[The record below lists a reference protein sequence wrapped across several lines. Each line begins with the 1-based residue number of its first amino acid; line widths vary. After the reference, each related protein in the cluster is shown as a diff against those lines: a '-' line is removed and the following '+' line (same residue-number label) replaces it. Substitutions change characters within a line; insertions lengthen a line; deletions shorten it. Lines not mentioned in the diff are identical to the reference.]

1 MRHLKIV
8 KSSTEDVFSQNVPGK
23 TPEEEINE
31 EEMVELLIKAIEE
44 LPEKCKMIFF
54 MSKYD
59 HLKYPE
65 IADILD
71 ISIKTVEYHMR
82 RALKFLRKHLSR
94 FFPVFFIFLS
104 G

>member
-1 MRHLKIV
+1 MRHLKVV
-8 KSSTEDVFSQNVPGK
+8 KKIAQDVYGNNIPGK

-31 EEMVELLIKAIEE
+31 EEMVELLIKAIEK
-44 LPEKCKMIFF
+44 LPEKCKTIFF

-65 IADILD
+65 IAETLH
-71 ISIKTVEYHMR
+71 ISIKTVEDHMR

-94 FFPVFFIFLS
+94 FFLFFFIFFS